1 MSYFL
6 PPNSQTFP
14 NIYRIYS
21 SIISDTYRWD
31 TRAVC
36 RVYAEMLLRSTKQF
50 NYDDFFTAW
59 TRCVPIDMDP
69 KCEYLEGLALIDDGI
84 RFKTIEYF
92 PIDELPEE
100 PQQRFVSVIFVNLPV
115 VFRFDL
121 LFKKRPK
128 WKHNDLV
135 PYLVDLVSSTRDI
148 GALLTKYTRNSSI
161 NGEKL
166 YNSRDNC

>member
-1 MSYFL
+1 
-6 PPNSQTFP
+6 
-14 NIYRIYS
+14 
-21 SIISDTYRWD
+21 
-31 TRAVC
+31 
-36 RVYAEMLLRSTKQF
+36 
-50 NYDDFFTAW
+50 
-59 TRCVPIDMDP
+59 MDP